1 MKKKIL
7 CTLIVLAVLFV
18 FSPQHESRAA
28 APYYEGKTINIIVG
42 FAPGGGYD
50 LFVRPLARILPKY
63 IPGNP
68 TILVQNMPTAGSM
81 GAANHL
87 FNVAKPDGLTFGIFN
102 RGLIFSQLLKVDGV
116 RFDMRKFSWLGSAS
130 VENATLAL
138 RADLPFKT
146 LEDVLRTKEPLKI
159 GGTGA
164 SDINN
169 QFILCLQDF
178 LKINLKIATYRS
190 GAEVMLAI
198 ERKELDG
205 RGSSITS
212 IKPYVDRNVL
222 RCWIRGRT
230 STPDIEKLPVDEDL
244 TTDKMGKTLMAI
256 RSSVDV
262 FGRSFAAPPN
272 TPANLMNILRD
283 ALAKVVDDPALSEQ
297 ANKDLFAGVQY
308 VSSAD
313 CMKSLEYVFSQPED
327 ITKEL
332 KKYVQF

>member
-1 MKKKIL
+1 MKIKSISL
-7 CTLIVLAVLFV
+7 MLLLAVLFV
-18 FSPQHESRAA
+18 FSPQQESKAA
-28 APYYEGKTINIIVG
+28 APYYEGKTINLICG

-68 TILVQNMPTAGSM
+68 TIVVQNMPTAGSM

-102 RGLIFSQLLKVDGV
+102 RGLIFSQLLQADGV
-116 RFDMRKFSWLGSAS
+116 RFDVRKYSWLGSAS

-138 RADLPFKT
+138 RGDLPFKT
-146 LEDVLRTKEPLKI
+146 LDDILKSKEVLKL

-169 QFILCLQDF
+169 QFLLCLQDF
-178 LKINLKIATYRS
+178 LNINLKIATYKS

-212 IKPYVDRNVL
+212 ISNFVDRGIL
-222 RCWIRGRT
+222 RPWIRGRT
-230 STPDIEKLPVDEDL
+230 SLPEIEHLPIDEDL
-244 TTDKMGKTLMAI
+244 TTDKMGKTLMAM

-272 TPANLMNILRD
+272 TPAELMNILRD
-283 ALAKVVDDPALSEQ
+283 ALAKSVKDPALVDQ

-308 VSSAD
+308 VSAAD
-313 CMKSLEYVFSQPED
+313 CMKALDYVFTQPAD
-327 ITKEL
+327 TTQAL

>member
-7 CTLIVLAVLFV
+7 CSLVALSVLFV
-18 FSPQHESRAA
+18 FLPRNESRAA
-28 APYYEGKTINIIVG
+28 APYYEGKRINIIVG

-50 LFVRPLARILPKY
+50 LFTRTLARLLPKY

-68 TILVQNMPTAGSM
+68 TILIQNMPTANSM
-81 GAANHL
+81 AAANHI
-87 FNVAKPDGLTFGIFN
+87 FNVSKPDGLAFGIFN
-102 RGLIFSQLLKVDGV
+102 RGLIFSQLLKEQGV

-146 LEDVLRTKEPLKI
+146 LDDVLKAKEPLKI
-159 GGTGA
+159 GGMGA

-169 QFILCLQDF
+169 QFALCLKDF
-178 LKINLKIATYRS
+178 LKMNMKTPTYRS

-205 RGSSITS
+205 RCSSITS
-212 IKPYVDRNVL
+212 IMPWVKRNVL

-230 STPDIEKLPVDEDL
+230 STPEIENLPVDEDL
-244 TTDKMGKTLMAI
+244 TTDKLGKTLMAM
-256 RSSVDV
+256 RSAVDV

-272 TPANLMNILRD
+272 TPPHVMNILRD
-283 ALAKVVDDPALSEQ
+283 ALSKVVKDPALDEQ
-297 ANKDLFAGVQY
+297 ANKELFAGAQF
-308 VSSAD
+308 VSPEE
-313 CMKSLEYVFSQPED
+313 CLKSLDYVFNQPED

>member
-7 CTLIVLAVLFV
+7 CTLIVLAVFFV

-28 APYYEGKTINIIVG
+28 VPYYEGKTINIIVG

-50 LFVRPLARILPKY
+50 LFVRPLARLLPKY

-81 GAANHL
+81 AAADRL
-87 FNVAKPDGLTFGIFN
+87 FSTSLSPTALPLASLTGGSFFPALESGRGPIRYAEIFLAGIGIG
-102 RGLIFSQLLKVDGV
+102 REPI
-116 RFDMRKFSWLGSAS
+116 
-130 VENATLAL
+130 LAL